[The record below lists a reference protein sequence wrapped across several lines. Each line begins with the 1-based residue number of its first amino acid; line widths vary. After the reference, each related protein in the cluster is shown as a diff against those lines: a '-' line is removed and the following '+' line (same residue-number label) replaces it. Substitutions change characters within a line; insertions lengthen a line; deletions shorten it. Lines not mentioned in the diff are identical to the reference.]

1 MLRLRPYKPSDA
13 ETIVSWCRDELTFRR
28 WTSDRYDSYPITA
41 ADMNEKYIANNGDCA
56 ESDNFYPMT
65 AFDENGI
72 AGHLIMRYTDKE
84 RSVLRLGFVI
94 VDDSRRGM
102 GYGKQMIGLALRFAF
117 EVFGAKKVTI
127 GVFDNNPAAYG
138 CYKSAGFTDAP
149 TEPVSCEFCGEIWRI
164 LELEMDRAVYSAAII
179 GE

>member
-72 AGHLIMRYTDKE
+72 AGHLIMRYTDK
-84 RSVLRLGFVI
+84 
-94 VDDSRRGM
+94 
-102 GYGKQMIGLALRFAF
+102 
-117 EVFGAKKVTI
+117 
-127 GVFDNNPAAYG
+127 
-138 CYKSAGFTDAP
+138 
-149 TEPVSCEFCGEIWRI
+149 
-164 LELEMDRAVYSAAII
+164 
-179 GE
+179 